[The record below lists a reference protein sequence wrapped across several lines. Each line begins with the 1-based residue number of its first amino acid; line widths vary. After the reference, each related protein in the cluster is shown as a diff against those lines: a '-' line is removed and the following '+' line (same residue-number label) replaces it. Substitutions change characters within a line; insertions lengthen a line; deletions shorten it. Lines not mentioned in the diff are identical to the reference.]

1 MRLEKLK
8 LMDRLLA
15 SFKISVQDSIYIK
28 DPESS
33 NLGKRIVKHSIELID
48 EIGFDAFT
56 FKKLGAKIGSNESS
70 IYRYFDNKHKLLI
83 YLSSWYWAWLEYQ
96 LVFETHNITKP
107 TDKLKKAIH
116 IIAKT
121 VSEDSKYSHI
131 DEVVLNRIIIE
142 ENSKSFLTKEVDQE
156 NQEGYFQVY
165 KRLVNRINEMIA
177 NVNPDYKY
185 PASLASTIV
194 ETALHQHFLKR
205 HFPSITD
212 CDGKTTPIDFLTNMV
227 FKTLNVSEN
236 EF

>member
-1 MRLEKLK
+1 MN
-8 LMDRLLA
+8 RLLA
-15 SFKISVQDSIYIK
+15 SFKISVQESIYIK

-56 FKKLGAKIGSNESS
+56 FKKLGTRIGSNESS

-96 LVFETHNITKP
+96 LVFETHSITNAE
-107 TDKLKKAIH
+107 DKLKKAIH
-116 IIAKT
+116 IIAQT
-121 VSEDSKYSHI
+121 VSEDSNFSHI

-142 ENSKSFLTKEVDQE
+142 ENSKSYLTKEVDQE

-165 KRLVNRINEMIA
+165 KRLVNRLNEMIIQ
-177 NVNPDYKY
+177 VNPDYKY

-194 ETALHQHFLKR
+194 ETALHQQFLKG

-212 CDGKTTPIDFLTNMV
+212 CVGNTTPTDFLIDMV
-227 FKTLNVSEN
+227 FKTLKASQK
-236 EF
+236 